1 MAVNHQRVL
10 SVLSSSCSRN
20 YSEDFSNLITFL
32 PPISSLRIPIKNDIA
47 SSMKQ
52 TIDIA
57 DALLLEAKG
66 LAKKRGVTLRSLVE
80 QGLRTVVA
88 SLSQKKEAKKIHLH
102 VVGGQTA
109 NLIKW
114 NDMEDAL
121 YRDEGKTNRK

>member
-1 MAVNHQRVL
+1 
-10 SVLSSSCSRN
+10 
-20 YSEDFSNLITFL
+20 
-32 PPISSLRIPIKNDIA
+32 
-47 SSMKQ
+47 MKQ